1 MIAGKQYEWKTIV
14 RYAVIVV
21 ATMLL
26 GKVTSGL
33 AIAVCLPI
41 LVLSAIARDKP
52 VELLFWTLFMTF
64 FSLGNRNLISNNA
77 ITILTARVTLILM
90 AGILSMNLISKN
102 RSVAKLVSPFWGIF
116 AYIFWE
122 CAVSAQGWQPTVS
135 YLKLV
140 LFFVI
145 YLALICCTN
154 RVNRSTR
161 MNAKLLRSA
170 FLGFICVVIFGSVL
184 LRRSGLAQLQ
194 GEDALRAVL
203 AGETTSLFT
212 GMTCHS
218 QVLGPLAAQLGV
230 FVLADLVFSIKK
242 FDKLYLAIILCC
254 PVLIYWTSSRT
265 GMGTLIA
272 GVGLVMFFAFRARGL
287 GNAWKQRLTT
297 LAILGSI
304 VVGLGV
310 VAVPQVREG
319 VMRYVAK
326 YGSKSERITTEDILS
341 SRQGKIDGMIASIK
355 EKPLLGN
362 GFQVS
367 EQMQYEKRSGFSEYL
382 SAPVEKSTWIFAI
395 TEEGGVIGMILF
407 TGWVVYLLFALAS
420 RHAYMGASMMFTFL
434 VANMGEFSI
443 FSMSYVGGFSWALV
457 FTAVCFDVQRLKSA
471 GMQVFWVPIEEIM
484 AEEEELEG
492 EGAWIRPQG

>member
-1 MIAGKQYEWKTIV
+1 MVVEKQYEWKTII

-21 ATMLL
+21 VTMIL

-33 AIAVCLPI
+33 AIAICLPI

-122 CAVSAQGWQPTVS
+122 CAVSAQGWQPMVS
-135 YLKLV
+135 YLKLI

-218 QVLGPLAAQLGV
+218 QVLGPFAAQLCV